1 MFGLNSRMSG
11 FPARALLPHPRY
23 HFHGYAGD
31 QITGDSKFF
40 DRSGM
45 GNHAIRGANL
55 SEANMLANAG
65 YVSTVDPVGGAADSV
80 LRIPNLNFDY
90 AGGEKLIMY
99 WLGKATAEGSSV
111 RGFGDGY
118 GASYPGFA
126 TQVYSTG
133 GLQIVLSDGT
143 GQYFSANTVET
154 PFDGNLHSFAVVL
167 DGAGRRIGLWVD
179 EAVVAYLGGAYGI
192 FSGGT
197 AVDTRNSN
205 TFNVGAVH
213 SAATIGAAPFG
224 IATQTRALH
233 LLRLGASDPLPSIA
247 RMTQVFT
254 QLRPDPSKPILG
266 GAF

>member
-1 MFGLNSRMSG
+1 MLRTSGYNSGLVSRQTS
-11 FPARALLPHPRY
+11 PHPRY
-23 HFHGYAGD
+23 HFLGYGGENV
-31 QITGDSKFF
+31 TGDSKFF

-45 GNHAIRGANL
+45 GNHAVRGANL

-65 YVSTVDPVGGAADSV
+65 YVSTVDPVGGSADSV

-99 WLGKATAEGSSV
+99 WLGKATAEGASV
-111 RGFGDGY
+111 RGLGDGY

-126 TQVYSTG
+126 TLVYSTG
-133 GLQIVLSDGT
+133 GLQLVLSDGT
-143 GQYFSANTVET
+143 GQYFSSSTVET
-154 PFDGNLHSFAVVL
+154 PFDGNLHSIAVVL
-167 DGAGRRIGLWVD
+167 DGEGRRIGMWVD
-179 EAVVAYLGGAYGI
+179 EVICAFLGGAYGS
-192 FSGGT
+192 FGGG
-197 AVDTRNSN
+197 AAIDTRNSN
-205 TFNVGAVH
+205 TFNIGAVH

-233 LLRLGASDPLPSIA
+233 LLRLGASDPLPSITT
-247 RMTQVFT
+247 MTQVFT